1 MTEDELI
8 REIQLKHQL
17 SELDGTP
24 VPKYDPSDGME
35 TVEELKK
42 YVRFLYEL
50 NQEKDKCILRLEG
63 DMSEIK
69 NDLKEANRRADDEA
83 ASRQRLFDKLEKFMD
98 DQKSASDKYRELE
111 RKYETLQ
118 GRYDLLCAA
127 HYGGSK
133 TCSDKY
139 SGQKN
144 EGINDG
150 RDDFDG
156 TEQSLPAG
164 TPGPVRKSSDDPDGE
179 TGDHQQSESQEGS
192 EQQTCYHGPDRTGAK
207 YNKETI
213 GEPILHKCI
222 VPEGCKLLKV
232 LKPRKIKT
240 LVQRCEEHHFERFL
254 VRLPNGKTKSI
265 TVPADNDV
273 EGNKIL
279 EELVPGTGI
288 TATLLSFIIF
298 NQFIMASP
306 AYREAKNRYPDMD
319 WHTCR
324 QNLLNWEDKG
334 AVMLSMLLPALKDL
348 ALEEGANVNVDET
361 WCRYQTHFGHRK
373 TYMWCLVNRK
383 LGIVIF
389 FYEDTVDKNGK
400 KHSGGRRRAVL
411 KEFLGDAKI
420 KSLQSDGYNVYM
432 YLDDE
437 MVDIEHICCLAHVH
451 NKLQEAK
458 KLGYEIVDFF
468 LSQIKKLYK
477 REKLYSSKPDYYTS
491 DRIKDARNDEFTNGI
506 VNSMHE
512 KLLEYIAKGEDYFPD
527 KVWRALNYFYNFWD
541 QIFAYRHD
549 GEYSIDNMAVERA
562 IRPLTVQR
570 KNSLFLCSEKGAKN
584 SGIYNTFIST
594 CVQQCRNFRDFFVD
608 YVKAWNQGRRDFGN
622 LIKLAFAPCA

>member
-83 ASRQRLFDKLEKFMD
+83 ASRQRLFDKLEK
-98 DQKSASDKYRELE
+98 
-111 RKYETLQ
+111 
-118 GRYDLLCAA
+118 
-127 HYGGSK
+127 
-133 TCSDKY
+133 
-139 SGQKN
+139 
-144 EGINDG
+144 
-150 RDDFDG
+150 
-156 TEQSLPAG
+156 
-164 TPGPVRKSSDDPDGE
+164 
-179 TGDHQQSESQEGS
+179 
-192 EQQTCYHGPDRTGAK
+192 
-207 YNKETI
+207 
-213 GEPILHKCI
+213 
-222 VPEGCKLLKV
+222 
-232 LKPRKIKT
+232 
-240 LVQRCEEHHFERFL
+240 
-254 VRLPNGKTKSI
+254 
-265 TVPADNDV
+265 
-273 EGNKIL
+273 
-279 EELVPGTGI
+279 
-288 TATLLSFIIF
+288 
-298 NQFIMASP
+298 
-306 AYREAKNRYPDMD
+306 
-319 WHTCR
+319 
-324 QNLLNWEDKG
+324 
-334 AVMLSMLLPALKDL
+334 
-348 ALEEGANVNVDET
+348 
-361 WCRYQTHFGHRK
+361 
-373 TYMWCLVNRK
+373 
-383 LGIVIF
+383 
-389 FYEDTVDKNGK
+389 
-400 KHSGGRRRAVL
+400 
-411 KEFLGDAKI
+411 
-420 KSLQSDGYNVYM
+420 
-432 YLDDE
+432 
-437 MVDIEHICCLAHVH
+437 
-451 NKLQEAK
+451 
-458 KLGYEIVDFF
+458 
-468 LSQIKKLYK
+468 LYA
-477 REKLYSSKPDYYTS
+477 SKPDYYTP
-491 DRIKDARNDEFTNGI
+491 DRIKDARNDEYTNGI

-622 LIKLAFAPCA
+622 LVRLAFAPCT